1 MGGKII
7 GFIGAVIALIFI
19 ILGEILEFIIEMAM
33 WIFSFVMVILIG
45 IVHIFSKEKVNDRNG
60 NHK

>member
-60 NHK
+60 NYK